1 MQFFALIMINAA
13 MFAIFYLLISLKL
26 ERKATEFREKKLR
39 RLMEEM
45 ISDFNETAERN
56 ISLLEHRINTM
67 KRLLNAK
74 NGLSSLDVSV
84 DDIPAEELREVYS
97 GESSREGTSAEHGTG
112 ARETNARAKSAVTDV
127 ITQGAGAL
135 AGKLRRLVAKAVDT
149 AIHATAAREGAQ
161 AIDPG
166 AEQASTRQVPKA
178 DSLIARELSSLR
190 GEPNKETAP
199 AALPDEEEIAGLFKK
214 AGDKYAL
221 VGDLYGKGCS
231 VELISRCSGIPQG
244 EIRLVLNLGM

>member
-97 GESSREGTSAEHGTG
+97 GESSRGGTSAEHGTG
-112 ARETNARAKSAVTDV
+112 VHAKSAVTDV

-149 AIHATAAREGAQ
+149 AVHAAAAREGAQ

-166 AEQASTRQVPKA
+166 AEQASTRQVHKA
-178 DSLIARELSSLR
+178 ESLIARELSSLR

>member
-84 DDIPAEELREVYS
+84 DDVPAEEMREVYS
-97 GESSREGTSAEHGTG
+97 GESSLEGASAERGTG
-112 ARETNARAKSAVTDV
+112 VHGKSPVTEA
-127 ITQGAGAL
+127 IAQGAGAL

-149 AIHATAAREGAQ
+149 AVHAAATREGAH

-166 AEQASTRQVPKA
+166 AVQESTLKVPKA
-178 DSLIARELSSLR
+178 ESLIARELSSLR
-190 GEPNKETAP
+190 GEPNKDAAP
-199 AALPDEEEIAGLFKK
+199 AAVPDEEEIAGLFKK